1 MLVKL
6 WLGLTSQFLYTT
18 TYNRDTMQSNETRWE
33 ATGKIPWFQVKL
45 ILVWLN
51 IVYHHQYYFLIICRS
66 HKKTQT
72 LDFLRPSKDN
82 WYWAKN
88 YLSCYFI
95 FLERNWSHKV
105 LTFNAHRHQIIND
118 VTNLKILFLQTSNLL
133 LIDLKCTHCG
143 CGCPLKLGWEPLK
156 TWWAT
161 NKESTDLLRQHC
173 LL

>member
-6 WLGLTSQFLYTT
+6 WLGLTIQFLYTT

-72 LDFLRPSKDN
+72 LDCLRPSKDN

-95 FLERNWSHKV
+95 FWKGIGLIKFWPSTHVGIRSSMTSQILKYFFYKLQIYCSSIW
-105 LTFNAHRHQIIND
+105 NAPT
-118 VTNLKILFLQTSNLL
+118 VGVGALL
-133 LIDLKCTHCG
+133 
-143 CGCPLKLGWEPLK
+143 
-156 TWWAT
+156 
-161 NKESTDLLRQHC
+161 S
-173 LL
+173 